1 MQFTGEAR
9 PAPRLREAAAVSFP
23 RRAISSR
30 SRGGGTFLT
39 MGTALEIG
47 IIILLVLLNGAFA
60 MSELAIVS
68 SRRSRLMALQRRG
81 SLGAEAALALADDP
95 QRFLPTVQ
103 VGITLVG
110 IIAGAFGGARLSGTL
125 GQAIAGVPILAPY
138 ANEIAFTL
146 VVILITYLSL
156 ILGELVP
163 KQVALRNPERVA
175 VLVSRPMAALSRF
188 SSPVVWVLGRSSAVV
203 LRLLGPAPPEQAVT
217 EEEVKA
223 VVAEGAQAGALETEE
238 RHMIER
244 VLRLADKPVRA
255 LMTPRNDLSWLDRSD
270 TEAEIVAMLR
280 ASDVTRFV
288 VADGRVDNVVGV
300 VVAKDLLDQLL
311 AGAPMSLAA
320 ALRQPLVLPDTLTA
334 LDALERLRGD
344 RLGMALVMDEYGSFE
359 GVVTD
364 SDLLEAIVGDLGP
377 AEPSPDG
384 VAVER
389 HDGSLLLDG
398 SMPSDELRARLELP
412 ELPGAGTY
420 HTVGGLMLALL
431 KRVPKEG
438 DRIIWAGWRFEV
450 VDMDGRRVDKVLA
463 SRDEV
468 AA

>member
-1 MQFTGEAR
+1 
-9 PAPRLREAAAVSFP
+9 
-23 RRAISSR
+23 
-30 SRGGGTFLT
+30 

-47 IIILLVLLNGAFA
+47 VIVLLVLVNGAFA

-68 SRRSRLMALQRRG
+68 SRRSRLMAMQRRG

-110 IIAGAFGGARLSGTL
+110 IFAGAFGGARLSGTL
-125 GQAIAGVPILAPY
+125 SDALSVIPGIAPY
-138 ANEIAFTL
+138 APEIAFTL

-175 VLVSRPMAALSRF
+175 VVVARPMAALSRV
-188 SSPVVWVLGRSSAVV
+188 SSPIVWVLGRSSAVV
-203 LRLLGPAPPEQAVT
+203 LKMFGPAVPGEQSVT

-223 VVAEGAQAGALETEE
+223 VVAEGAQAGALEAEE
-238 RHMIER
+238 QHMIER

-255 LMTPRNDLSWLDRSD
+255 LMTPRNDLAWLDRSD
-270 TEAEIVAMLR
+270 PPADIAARLR
-280 ASDVTRFV
+280 ASNVTRFV

-300 VVAKDLLDQLL
+300 VVAKDLLDQMLE
-311 AGAPMSLAA
+311 GTPMTLSAV
-320 ALRQPLVLPDTLTA
+320 LRQPLVLPDTLTA

-344 RLGMALVMDEYGSFE
+344 RLGMELVMDEYGSFE
-359 GVVTD
+359 GVVTA
-364 SDLLEAIVGDLGP
+364 SDLLEAIVGDLSP
-377 AEPSPDG
+377 VEPSPDG
-384 VAVER
+384 VAIER

-398 SMPSDELRARLELP
+398 SMPSDELRARLDLP
-412 ELPGAGTY
+412 ALPGAGTY

-463 SRDEV
+463 SREEV